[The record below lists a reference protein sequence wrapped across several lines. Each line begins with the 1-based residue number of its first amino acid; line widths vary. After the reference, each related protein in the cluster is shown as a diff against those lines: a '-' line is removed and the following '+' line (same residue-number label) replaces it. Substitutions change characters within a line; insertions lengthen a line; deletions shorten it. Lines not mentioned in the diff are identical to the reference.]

1 MSPFG
6 KEMAFLSVARDCE
19 YYIWVLTRVGSKADG
34 FQKYK

>member
-1 MSPFG
+1 MSQFG
-6 KEMAFLSVARDCE
+6 KGITFLSATRDCE